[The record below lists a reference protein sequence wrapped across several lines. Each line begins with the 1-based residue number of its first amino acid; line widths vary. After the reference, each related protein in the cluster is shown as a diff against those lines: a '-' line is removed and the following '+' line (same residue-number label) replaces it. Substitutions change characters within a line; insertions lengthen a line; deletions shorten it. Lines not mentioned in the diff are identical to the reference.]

1 MYALSLKYNSIYTY
15 VVHFR
20 FLDPIHVFQI
30 SMDQAMSIF
39 FSMQTLSLPY
49 KLHVEYFFNV
59 CYETIGDL
67 FDILVLRVLPPN
79 QPPCYDG
86 RLIFMWK
93 MPKTKRHMDIH
104 QASQYLRGNRDFFR
118 DLCRDGAQRM
128 LSSVQI
134 YSGPWIIAECKLMSL
149 RTVKSLF

>member
-1 MYALSLKYNSIYTY
+1 MYAFNPLAFNGIVQTNRNYTKHIYWNICFGLGY
-15 VVHFR
+15 VH
-20 FLDPIHVFQI
+20 
-30 SMDQAMSIF
+30 F

-79 QPPCYDG
+79 QPPFYDG
-86 RLIFMWK
+86 HLIFMWK
-93 MPKTKRHMDIH
+93 MPKTKTHMDIH
-104 QASQYLRGNRDFFR
+104 QASQYLRGNRVFFR

-128 LSSVQI
+128 LSYVQI
-134 YSGPWIIAECKLMSL
+134 YSGPCLM
-149 RTVKSLF
+149 